1 MKTITYTFL
10 LSFAALLLSSC
21 TNSTAFSNNT
31 LSDTVIIEEKIE
43 ILIQEDTVV
52 EIEIPKSYHF
62 TKEELMG
69 KVKPAN
75 DTNFVKINSKH
86 TAKSNI
92 YLRKQAYNSF
102 CKMYAAAKK
111 EGVTLNV
118 ISAFRSNYHQQ
129 LIWEAKWTG
138 KRKVGGEQ
146 LNLTIKDPIVRAK
159 TILKFSSMPGSSRH
173 HWGTDVDVYSL
184 NNSSF
189 ENGQGL
195 KTYQWLKAN
204 AATYGFCQVYSADR
218 IVGYNEEKWHWSF
231 LPIATPMLEEFKS
244 IITLSDFNSFKGSQ
258 TAKDL
263 NIIEEYV
270 FGISEECLWF

>member
-1 MKTITYTFL
+1 MKTIIHTFI
-10 LSFAALLLSSC
+10 LSFAIFLISSC
-21 TNSTAFSNNT
+21 TNSTASSNKTN
-31 LSDTVIIEEKIE
+31 SDTLIIEDTTKIIIKENSIPEKK
-43 ILIQEDTVV
+43 V
-52 EIEIPKSYHF
+52 PKSYIF

-69 KVKPAN
+69 KVKPAS
-75 DTNFVKINSKH
+75 DTNFVEIDEKY
-86 TAKSNI
+86 TAKPNI
-92 YLRKQAYNSF
+92 YLRKQAYISF

-129 LIWEAKWTG
+129 LIWEGKWTG

-146 LNLTIKDPIVRAK
+146 LNLTIKDTIIRAK

-189 ENGQGL
+189 DNGQGL

-204 AATYGFCQVYSADR
+204 AVIYGFCQVYSADR
-218 IVGYNEEKWHWSF
+218 TIGYNEEKWHWSY
-231 LPIATPMLEEFKS
+231 LPIATPMLEEFKQQ
-244 IITLSDFNSFKGSQ
+244 IKLSDFNSFKGSQ

-263 NIIEEYV
+263 NIIEDYV
-270 FGISEECLWF
+270 FGISEECL